1 MVVLL
6 LGGGDV
12 AAKQYAQ
19 HQIEQ
24 RAQIQAGD
32 GATAK
37 AAIHSFPFVGRL
49 LVTGSAGDLDL
60 RVHHV
65 VAQAVT
71 FSTVRVQL
79 YDVHVDKGK
88 LLGQRKVELTSIR
101 KGVVTVG
108 IDQAELTKRVGF
120 PVTVSGGKVS
130 VDVRGQTVVAVPS
143 VVNGSLRLQL
153 GPLPALTVP
162 IPKTDL
168 IACQV
173 ATVVLNGGEVR
184 LSCETDNIPPALL
197 KAASRAVSP

>member
-1 MVVLL
+1 VLL

-12 AAKQYAQ
+12 AARQYAQ

-24 RAQIQAGD
+24 RAQIQAGQ
-32 GATAK
+32 GASAK
-37 AAIHSFPFVGRL
+37 ATIHSFPFVGRL
-49 LVTGSAGDLDL
+49 LVSGSAGDLDL
-60 RVHHV
+60 VVHHV
-65 VAQAVT
+65 AAQAIT

-79 YDVHVDKGK
+79 YDVHLEKVK
-88 LLGQRKVELTSIR
+88 LLAQRKVELTSIR

-108 IDQAELTKRVGF
+108 IDERELARRVGF
-120 PVTVSGGKVS
+120 PVTVSSGKLT

-143 VVNGSLRLQL
+143 VVNGNLRLQL
-153 GPLPALTVP
+153 GSLPALTVP

-173 ATVVLNGGEVR
+173 ATVVLDGAEVR
-184 LSCETDNIPPALL
+184 LSCETDHIPPALL